1 MIAAHYPH
9 VLSLPWLSLQLH
21 RLFLALRDVY
31 HRDIDPFVDNLL
43 TVRLHLPAFFR
54 HR

>member
-1 MIAAHYPH
+1 MTPCPVSHG
-9 VLSLPWLSLQLH
+9 LFLQLH

-43 TVRLHLPAFFR
+43 TVRLHLHQGCTQR
-54 HR
+54 